1 MKIDL
6 TKLRDLRE
14 FRIPMD
20 MALNDLT
27 ASLLARKLREKGY
40 DITPAQMRDL
50 FRKVRRYRKDH
61 PDWVPVEIET
71 EGKVTV
77 RLLF

>member
-27 ASLLARKLREKGY
+27 ASLLARKLRE
-40 DITPAQMRDL
+40 
-50 FRKVRRYRKDH
+50 F
-61 PDWVPVEIET
+61 IEA
-71 EGKVTV
+71 
-77 RLLF
+77 L

>member
-6 TKLRDLRE
+6 RKLRDLRE
-14 FRIPMD
+14 FQIPMGV
-20 MALNDLT
+20 ALNDVT

-40 DITPAQMRDL
+40 DISPAQMRDL
-50 FRKVRRYRKDH
+50 FRKIRRYRKKH

-71 EGKVTV
+71 AEQETV

>member
-6 TKLRDLRE
+6 RKLRDLRE
-14 FRIPMD
+14 FQIPMGV
-20 MALNDLT
+20 ALNDVT

-40 DITPAQMRDL
+40 DISPAQMRDL
-50 FRKVRRYRKDH
+50 FRKIRRYRKEH

-71 EGKVTV
+71 AEKETV

>member
-6 TKLRDLRE
+6 KKLRDLRE
-14 FRIPMD
+14 FRIPMGA
-20 MALNDLT
+20 ALNDVT

-40 DITPAQMRDL
+40 DISPAQMRDL
-50 FRKVRRYRKDH
+50 FRKIRRYRKEH

-71 EGKVTV
+71 AGKETV
-77 RLLF
+77 RILF

>member
-1 MKIDL
+1 MRVDL
-6 TKLRDLRE
+6 NKLRDLRE
-14 FRIPMD
+14 FRIPME

-40 DITPAQMRDL
+40 DITPAQLRDL
-50 FRKVRRYRKDH
+50 FRQIRRYRKDH
-61 PDWVPVEIET
+61 PDWVPVEIEAR
-71 EGKVTV
+71 GKETV

>member
-6 TKLRDLRE
+6 RKLRDLRE
-14 FRIPMD
+14 FQIPMGV
-20 MALNDLT
+20 ALNDVT

-40 DITPAQMRDL
+40 NISPAQMRDL
-50 FRKVRRYRKDH
+50 FRKIRRYRKEH

-71 EGKVTV
+71 TGKETV
-77 RLLF
+77 RILF

>member
-40 DITPAQMRDL
+40 DITPAQLRSL
-50 FRKVRRYRKDH
+50 FREVRRYRREH
-61 PDWVPVEIET
+61 PEWVPVEIET

>member
-6 TKLRDLRE
+6 NKLRDLRE

-27 ASLLARKLREKGY
+27 ASLLARKLQGKGY
-40 DITPAQMRDL
+40 DISPAQLRRL
-50 FRKVRRYRKDH
+50 FREVRRYRKDH
-61 PDWVPVEIET
+61 PEWVPVEIET
-71 EGKVTV
+71 QGKETV